1 MEKECRIKASLHP
14 RQKHIVV
21 EMWPRIEY
29 NKAKIDIGN
38 HAFAQRYVVKSRA
51 LFPKSTSLSHPIF
64 GLRSKDWEM
73 SVIPGNLMV
82 NSNALIIDVVQNSF
96 ASAADYPLQFTSD
109 TKEDVILE
117 PIFEDTLGEYAR
129 ASVKKLRED
138 FIAQ

>member
-51 LFPKSTSLSHPIF
+51 LFPKSTSFSHPIF
-64 GLRSKDWEM
+64 GLGSKDWEM
-73 SVIPGNLMV
+73 SVIRRNLMV
-82 NSNALIIDVVQNSF
+82 NSNALIINIIQNSF
-96 ASAADYPLQFTSD
+96 AFATDYPLQFTSD

-117 PIFEDTLGEYAR
+117 LIFEDTLGEYAR